1 MKFSTAVLAAGV
13 VASGALA
20 APAPEAP
27 AWTKPGVDG
36 KFITYWKKKFGQ
48 MWKVE
53 KPECEAPEPVPEEKC
68 MTDDE
73 ADEVAAYFR
82 DLIRGYT
89 IEQAL
94 AGLTEDF
101 VDYSSAVSIV
111 INKGAAE
118 PNNILEPIF
127 TSREQFMNGHGKQQ
141 PIPFETTNVWHNC
154 NGTVSMRWY
163 TTRSAQGQATEAA
176 AIALPGLVVL
186 ETIPAEEGNQ
196 YPYRV
201 HTIYSGTSDSYRNVF
216 VIKLTMQ
223 QSSTRPR
230 GSSTWASSSPRAL
243 LPPSR
248 PPRAPRRSVTLMPSA
263 SRVTPPATSPC
274 SKRLPVSRV

>member
-1 MKFSTAVLAAGV
+1 MKFSTAILSASI
-13 VASGALA
+13 VASSALA
-20 APAPEAP
+20 APAPQGAP
-27 AWTKPGVDG
+27 AWTKPEVDG

-48 MWKVE
+48 LWKVE
-53 KPECEAPEPVPEEKC
+53 KPSCDAPEVPEEKC

-73 ADEVAAYFR
+73 ADDVAAYFR

-163 TTRSAQGQATEAA
+163 TTRSGQGQATEAA
-176 AIALPGLVVL
+176 AIALPGMVVL
-186 ETIPAEEGNQ
+186 ETIPAEEGNV
-196 YPYRV
+196 YPYRI
-201 HTIYSGTSDSYRNVF
+201 HTIYSEFNSAAWLVNLGVFKPDGPVTPVSEAEAGTPDKRNVD
-216 VIKLTMQ
+216 VLGL
-223 QSSTRPR
+223 PR
-230 GSSTWASSSPRAL
+230 D
-243 LPPSR
+243 
-248 PPRAPRRSVTLMPSA
+248 
-263 SRVTPPATSPC
+263 TSGYVAM
-274 SKRLPVSRV
+274 L

>member
-13 VASGALA
+13 LASSALA
-20 APAPEAP
+20 APAPTAP
-27 AWTKPGVDG
+27 EWTKPGVDG

-48 MWKVE
+48 LWKVE
-53 KPECEAPEPVPEEKC
+53 KPTCDVPEVPEEKC

-73 ADEVAAYFR
+73 ADEVASYFR

-111 INKGAAE
+111 INRGAAE

-186 ETIPAEEGNQ
+186 ETIPAEEGNT
-196 YPYRV
+196 YPYRI
-201 HTIYSGTSDSYRNVF
+201 HTIYSEFNAAAWLVNLGVF
-216 VIKLTMQ
+216 VPEGPVT
-223 QSSTRPR
+223 PVP
-230 GSSTWASSSPRAL
+230 ASK
-243 LPPSR
+243 
-248 PPRAPRRSVTLMPSA
+248 RSVDALG
-263 SRVTPPATSPC
+263 
-274 SKRLPVSRV
+274 LPRDESGYVAML